1 MTANRAVP
9 LLTGHSTQRTWTWRD
24 PLSWTTAQLQQAMQ
38 MLSSCNITS
47 FQERTKSVCAQL
59 KSAAASVNHEVA
71 ENEKSLESDES
82 G

>member
-24 PLSWTTAQLQQAMQ
+24 PLSWTTVQLQQTMQ

-47 FQERTKSVCAQL
+47 FQERRTCMCAQL
-59 KSAAASVNHEVA
+59 KSAAASVNREVA
-71 ENEKSLESDES
+71 KNEICLESDES